1 MDPFLTFYE
10 RVLGLWAFS
19 LDESTEISARF
30 HRRVLRKDFFTKI
43 TFRKS
48 FHADF
53 YGYLDVDFVVSV
65 FDPNNSFSVIS

>member
-10 RVLGLWAFS
+10 CVLELWVFS
-19 LDESTEISARF
+19 FDESTKNNARF
-30 HRRVLRKDFFTKI
+30 HRKALRKDFFTEI
-43 TFRKS
+43 TLRKS
-48 FHADF
+48 VHADF